1 MSETISKALREK
13 LKLTVRQ
20 HSSKLDHLK
29 SKSLQNCDTY
39 LAENPPWRDPKD
51 EQPALEVTGVKLCI
65 YDFG

>member
-20 HSSKLDHLK
+20 HNSKLDHLK
-29 SKSLQNCDTY
+29 SKRFQNRDAY
-39 LAENPPWRDPKD
+39 LAEDPPWRDPKD
-51 EQPALEVTGVKLCI
+51 EQPALEVTGVELCI